1 MSKRA
6 QEHDKW
12 LGILH
17 SAARAEELDRKDKKD
32 YVPEKED
39 KKCTTCGL
47 AKNCRRLKGKTSYS
61 GSYSIGGD
69 SDIATCEK
77 WTSGKKAINMKKQAS
92 EIKGLMK
99 QFKRNIGH

>member
-17 SAARAEELDRKDKKD
+17 SAARAEELDRKDSKD

-39 KKCTTCGL
+39 KKCT
-47 AKNCRRLKGKTSYS
+47 NCNTAVNCKRLKAKTSYS

-69 SDIATCEK
+69 SDIVTCEK
-77 WTSGKKAINMKKQAS
+77 WTQKKSKNVQKQAN

-99 QFKRNIGH
+99 QFKRNLRN